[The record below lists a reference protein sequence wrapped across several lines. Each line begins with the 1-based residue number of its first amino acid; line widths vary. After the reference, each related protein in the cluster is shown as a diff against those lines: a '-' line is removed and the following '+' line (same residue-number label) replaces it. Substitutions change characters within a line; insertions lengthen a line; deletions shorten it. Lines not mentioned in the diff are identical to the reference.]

1 MRPSFR
7 SAKWP
12 AFEDA
17 ATFIGPLIGERLTVH
32 RCWTSVSCRLVS
44 LTQRRCPG
52 EVVRRSS
59 RSRSWPLPLQLE
71 PPLSNAPI
79 VPTPVEW
86 KQIHLELRR
95 TKIHYCSLI
104 RGRRHS
110 SATRRAPNIRDNSLC
125 SQMCRA
131 RYDTPFVRYIC
142 ATRSNP

>member
-17 ATFIGPLIGERLTVH
+17 ATFIGPLFGERLTVH

-104 RGRRHS
+104 RWRRCP
-110 SATRRAPNIRDNSLC
+110 SATRRAPSTRGSSRC
-125 SQMCRA
+125 SRMCRA
-131 RYDTPFVRYIC
+131 HYDRPFLLDIC